1 MEMVTAAAAAA
12 RQRGSPAKA
21 HPVSCCRASVEGR
34 EALAVAQVVA
44 RVINC
49 TPLLLLQQEGGS
61 RI

>member
-1 MEMVTAAAAAA
+1 MEMVTTAAAA

-34 EALAVAQVVA
+34 VALAVAQIVA
-44 RVINC
+44 PVINC
-49 TPLLLLQQEGGS
+49 TPLLLLQQEAGS